1 MGGQYVPLGY
11 RVAEEK
17 KIIMT
22 FSFTM
27 KILGFPEKHSAQ
39 PDIIFSIHFSP

>member
-11 RVAEEK
+11 RGAEEK

-22 FSFTM
+22 FSFILE
-27 KILGFPEKHSAQ
+27 ILGFPEKYSAQ
-39 PDIIFSIHFSP
+39 PYIIF

>member
-11 RVAEEK
+11 RVAEENK
-17 KIIMT
+17 FIMT

-27 KILGFPEKHSAQ
+27 KISGFPEKYSVQ
-39 PDIIFSIHFSP
+39 LYIVFSIPFFP